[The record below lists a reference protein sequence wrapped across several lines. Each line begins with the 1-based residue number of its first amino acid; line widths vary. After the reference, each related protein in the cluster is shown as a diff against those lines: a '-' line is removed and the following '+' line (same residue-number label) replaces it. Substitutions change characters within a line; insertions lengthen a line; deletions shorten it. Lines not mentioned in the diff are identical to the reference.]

1 MEKISAAR
9 AMEWSVDLEVGLRSK
24 KPGRPAEAIL
34 ETGRRLQQWSRER
47 DITLATANMYGL
59 LPGEDRTFANTIL
72 LRLAEA
78 FRRGDRRIRVCVIKA
93 FLMELKHMREKGRRY
108 DGILCK
114 RRVPN
119 HSELLSR
126 VKIVYDVGDSEAKAL
141 SLRLLGCW
149 ADFAKDSA
157 EIRFMVISS
166 LRSEMPFDVKRAA
179 VRTLG
184 RMRCSAFITNRAYK
198 AGKKLVMA
206 SRGEDIAVEMLPSLS
221 ILAFKSMPL
230 IPEQITSMVK
240 QSSHGSH
247 GGEFSEVSGVCQGL
261 LRLILRLVEEYP
273 ALGFMVLDKIKFVIK
288 DLVKISGEVPDKEN
302 TTQNPSLSL
311 TGIAESVVKHDS
323 CFTSE
328 LVICICRFMDSCLE
342 ILDEAG
348 AVTSEVNQTLKP
360 FLEQLHQSCFDRC
373 DLYVIVSLLFHSQIM
388 WHYCGAENN
397 VTFETRGDRKEVEVG
412 SSVVLSHD
420 VCWVDHE
427 WKILEFSK
435 NMMERNNYWAVY
447 RLGKYSACQG
457 AWFAA
462 AFTFRKLI
470 DRVQSHSCRCWLRSL
485 MLLAGAESEIKLILF
500 PKQGSQIII
509 GLQRNDACRKPSSA
523 DEEEDGRGAGGHDEL
538 HYYQEKLE
546 SIYGRIC
553 SAEKT
558 LTAISTSDGFL
569 YFQRWFLNL
578 RAKVLEV
585 LVDILGLL
593 ISCICCEE
601 KINNDGRDEE
611 MYALAS
617 KFVPIAFRLKKLAKE
632 YDLLATCFMDI
643 DCRSARSIA
652 RLALNC
658 SMLAFCTIFP
668 VYFAKSTWS
677 KNMISGNCPSDSTP
691 AMLIQDLIERLFNA
705 DSKCAM
711 DLQSFLGEVG
721 DVSSNIQSRTRIH
734 KTGYKER
741 AIASF
746 SRSAISKV
754 LHLQEMA
761 NGAKDEHD
769 LCKFLRAG
777 LQILSKLIKEWMY
790 IPFEAPKYYFQARPC
805 VGAEIFIF
813 NANSR
818 DRDEISVIHGFHL
831 SLNLCIQFKNATPHL
846 QSKVSRMYCIIA
858 VSPFDPLKATS
869 GETIME
875 NGFRG
880 TDELVDLNERCLYAS
895 IDQEEKKTNAGDQ
908 NLCSAKNND
917 VKEMLQGAEE
927 FNVPN
932 FGTNRR
938 LVASVD
944 GGLHDHSVL
953 VFNAD
958 WGYDMTQPKC
968 GKFCYPSVS
977 GVKRPNKEEDI
988 AFMTVGPL
996 HGIPYGLKDI
1006 IAVPHYKTTWGSV
1019 NFKDQIIDMEAW
1031 VYKKLKS
1038 AGGVLVAKLVTGS
1051 LAYDDIWFGGRTR
1064 NPWNIEE
1071 FSTGSSAGPA
1081 ASTSAGMVPFAI
1093 GSETAGSI
1101 TYPSARCGVTA
1112 LRPTFGTVGRTGVMS
1127 ISESLKCHRLCS
1139 NSDAI
1144 RGKDPD
1150 DFSSKDV
1157 AVQDPFSVDITK
1169 LTVGYLQDAE
1179 MEVVHVLASKGVSV
1193 IPFKLEYSV
1202 ENVQSILNFTMDVD
1216 MLSHFDKWQRAGLD
1230 SEYEAQDQWPMEL
1243 RRARLIPAVDYLQAQ
1258 RVRGKLIREVQ
1269 QGFTVDAFIG
1279 NATDWEKVCLGNLVG
1294 LPVIV
1299 IPTGL
1304 KDIKDPPK
1312 GGTRRRT
1319 TITTGIYAPPDH
1331 DHIALAL
1338 AMAHHKQ
1345 RPPIDNLT
1353 PNDPV
1358 SMALPPLG

>member
-34 ETGRRLQQWSRER
+34 ETGRRLQQWSREQ

-126 VKIVYDVGDSEAKAL
+126 VKIVYDVGDAEAKAL
-141 SLRLLGCW
+141 SLWLLGCW

-166 LRSEMPFDVKRAA
+166 LQSGDFSEVKAALFAAGCMCELSEDFACVILGMLVNIVTSLEMPFDVKRAA

-221 ILAFKSMPL
+221 RLAFKSMPL
-230 IPEQITSMVK
+230 IPEQIASMVK
-240 QSSHGSH
+240 QSSHSSH
-247 GGEFSEVSGVCQGL
+247 GGEFSEVSGGCQGL

-302 TTQNPSLSL
+302 KTQNPSFSL

-360 FLEQLHQSCFDRC
+360 FLEQLHQSFFYRC

-397 VTFETRGDRKEVEVG
+397 VIFETRGDRKEVEVG

-427 WKILEFSK
+427 WKIIEFSK

-447 RLGKYSACQG
+447 RLGKYSTCQG

-485 MLLAGAESEIKLILF
+485 MLLAGAESEIKLFLF

-523 DEEEDGRGAGGHDEL
+523 DEEEDGRDTGGHDEL

-611 MYALAS
+611 VYALACN
-617 KFVPIAFRLKKLAKE
+617 FVPIAFRLKKLAKE
-632 YDLLATCFMDI
+632 YDLLATSFMDI

-741 AIASF
+741 AIISF

-777 LQILSKLIKEWMY
+777 LQLLSKLIKEWMY
-790 IPFEAPKYYFQARPC
+790 IPFEAPRYYFQARPC
-805 VGAEIFIF
+805 VGVEIFIF

-818 DRDEISVIHGFHL
+818 DQDEISVIRGFHL
-831 SLNLCIQFKNATPHL
+831 SLNLCIQFKNATPHH

-875 NGFRG
+875 NGFQG
-880 TDELVDLNERCLYAS
+880 TDELVDLNERLMLHMINEAAGGSDRKRSSEEAGLVTSCSSFEPNERGQGLSSCLL
-895 IDQEEKKTNAGDQ
+895 DV
-908 NLCSAKNND
+908 SAFPEGSYRIKWHSCCTD
-917 VKEMLQGAEE
+917 SKGFYWCLPPL
-927 FNVPN
+927 NVGP
-932 FGTNRR
+932 
-938 LVASVD
+938 
-944 GGLHDHSVL
+944 VL
-953 VFNAD
+953 
-958 WGYDMTQPKC
+958 T
-968 GKFCYPSVS
+968 
-977 GVKRPNKEEDI
+977 VKRP
-988 AFMTVGPL
+988 
-996 HGIPYGLKDI
+996 
-1006 IAVPHYKTTWGSV
+1006 S
-1019 NFKDQIIDMEAW
+1019 
-1031 VYKKLKS
+1031 
-1038 AGGVLVAKLVTGS
+1038 
-1051 LAYDDIWFGGRTR
+1051 
-1064 NPWNIEE
+1064 
-1071 FSTGSSAGPA
+1071 
-1081 ASTSAGMVPFAI
+1081 
-1093 GSETAGSI
+1093 
-1101 TYPSARCGVTA
+1101 
-1112 LRPTFGTVGRTGVMS
+1112 
-1127 ISESLKCHRLCS
+1127 
-1139 NSDAI
+1139 
-1144 RGKDPD
+1144 
-1150 DFSSKDV
+1150 
-1157 AVQDPFSVDITK
+1157 
-1169 LTVGYLQDAE
+1169 
-1179 MEVVHVLASKGVSV
+1179 
-1193 IPFKLEYSV
+1193 
-1202 ENVQSILNFTMDVD
+1202 
-1216 MLSHFDKWQRAGLD
+1216 
-1230 SEYEAQDQWPMEL
+1230 
-1243 RRARLIPAVDYLQAQ
+1243 
-1258 RVRGKLIREVQ
+1258 
-1269 QGFTVDAFIG
+1269 
-1279 NATDWEKVCLGNLVG
+1279 
-1294 LPVIV
+1294 PV
-1299 IPTGL
+1299 
-1304 KDIKDPPK
+1304 
-1312 GGTRRRT
+1312 
-1319 TITTGIYAPPDH
+1319 
-1331 DHIALAL
+1331 
-1338 AMAHHKQ
+1338 
-1345 RPPIDNLT
+1345 
-1353 PNDPV
+1353 
-1358 SMALPPLG
+1358 